1 MFQGYVQ
8 QRQHIHGM
16 GQRPVAMV
24 TATNNVYQ
32 QQMPQTDYLQQT
44 LQQQT
49 QPFIPGQPQVLNY
62 IAGPGG
68 QVQMQVRVVSC
79 CSAIVNKGGRQWRYP
94 TSAVFVKFGLMDDF
108 KTRVC
113 SYGAKLM

>member
-8 QRQHIHGM
+8 HRQNMQGM

-32 QQMPQTDYLQQT
+32 QQMPQTVYLQQT

-79 CSAIVNKGGRQWRYP
+79 CSAIVNKGGRH
-94 TSAVFVKFGLMDDF
+94 
-108 KTRVC
+108 
-113 SYGAKLM
+113 